1 MNVLYTYVL
10 MHVQCIFFFISG
22 IYAWSECTKKE
33 LDFNEQWKIKN
44 ECGLSFVTRLSIIL
58 QIYVHLKCMETD
70 RQLLFI
76 YIRTCLPV

>member
-10 MHVQCIFFFISG
+10 MHVRCIFSLSQG
-22 IYAWSECTKKE
+22 SMHGVNAQKKSWTSMS
-33 LDFNEQWKIKN
+33 NGKKN

-76 YIRTCLPV
+76 YCFS